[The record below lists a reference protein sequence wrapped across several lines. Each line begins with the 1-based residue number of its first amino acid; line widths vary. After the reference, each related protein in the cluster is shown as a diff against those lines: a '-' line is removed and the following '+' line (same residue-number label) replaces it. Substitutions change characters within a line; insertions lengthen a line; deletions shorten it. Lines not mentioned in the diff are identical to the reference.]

1 MAAVR
6 TLSLREL
13 NRATLARQLLL
24 RRARLSPARAIERV
38 AGLQGQWPPAPYVG
52 LWSRVEAFRRESL
65 ARALA
70 RGDVLKATV
79 MRSTL
84 HLVSARDYE
93 LFVAAL
99 HGGEASPIRR
109 DAIALADQAV
119 EGVRAL
125 FAEGPKARTEVMA
138 WLAREHPAQV
148 AEEFPWSTWFAL
160 CVRARLVHTPEGAA
174 WTARSGRRLVVRPEA
189 ASELDPVAARVEL
202 VRRYL
207 AAFGP
212 ASRRDVGQ
220 WSGMRMRDIDPAL
233 EALEPLRRFRD
244 EDGRELV
251 DLPRAPLPGEDAVA
265 PVRFLPNWDNLLLAH
280 DDRRRVLPED
290 YRKIV
295 IAVNGDV
302 TQTFLVDGVVAG
314 KWEVVNG
321 RVKLEPFAPLPRG
334 VRRGVEEEARRL
346 SEFVA

>member
-1 MAAVR
+1 MR

-24 RRARLSPARAIERV
+24 RRVSLSPARAIERV

-52 LWSRVEAFRRESL
+52 LWSRVEGFRREAL

-70 RGDVLKATV
+70 RRDVLKATV

-99 HGGEASPIRR
+99 HGGDASPIRA
-109 DAIALADQAV
+109 DAIALADQAA
-119 EGVRAL
+119 EGVRGL

-138 WLAREHPAQV
+138 WLAREHPAPV
-148 AEEFPWSTWFAL
+148 AEEFPWSTWFAV

-189 ASELDPVAARVEL
+189 AAVSDPAEARVEL

-212 ASRRDVGQ
+212 ASRKDVGQ
-220 WSGMRMRDIDPAL
+220 WSGMRMRHIDPAL

-244 EDGRELV
+244 EEGRELV
-251 DLPRAPLPGEDAVA
+251 DLPRAPLPGADAVA
-265 PVRFLPNWDNLLLAH
+265 PVRFLPHWDNLLLAH
-280 DDRRRVLPED
+280 DDRRRVLPEE
-290 YRKIV
+290 YRKVV
-295 IAVNGDV
+295 IAKNGDV
-302 TQTFLVDGVVAG
+302 AQTFLVDGVVAG
-314 KWEVVNG
+314 MWKVADG
-321 RVKLEPFAPLPRG
+321 RVKL
-334 VRRGVEEEARRL
+334 
-346 SEFVA
+346 